1 MDFRRSRAHRH
12 HLASPAWCAD
22 DARVGERDQ
31 RAPHQPGVHRTGGRR
46 TAGDEKPPDQLLLEL
61 TETTIA
67 EQKDSSAAALARI
80 SETGVRLT
88 LDSFGIGA
96 STLAQVMRLP
106 VSSKMTNR
114 SAVTEL

>member
-1 MDFRRSRAHRH
+1 MPVSVNMTSGLLTSPESTERVADVLQATRSP
-12 HLASPAWCAD
+12 LTSCCS
-22 DARVGERDQ
+22 
-31 RAPHQPGVHRTGGRR
+31 
-46 TAGDEKPPDQLLLEL
+46 L

-88 LDSFGIGA
+88 LDSFGIEA